1 MNEYYIVHLDR
12 GMVYDFSKKNYIVRA
27 ENIDNLRRNLIQK
40 YVRTTPISKKPIVY
54 DGLIRIY
61 DGPKVSRYIGT
72 LLFDEKAN
80 GRAYWMK
87 AGEFD
92 FYYPV
97 SAKTGRISGEG
108 WDYFRP
114 HSKKRKA

>member
-1 MNEYYIVHLDR
+1 
-12 GMVYDFSKKNYIVRA
+12 MVYDFSKEDYTMRA
-27 ENIDNLRRNLIQK
+27 ENIDNLRKNLIQK
-40 YVRTTPISKKPIVY
+40 YVYKTPLFKGPNAYNVY
-54 DGLIRIY
+54 SGLIRIY
-61 DGPKVSRYIGT
+61 DGPKGSRYVGT

-114 HSKKRKA
+114 HSKKKKA